1 MKNGRKKMSK
11 FSCVLKSQT
20 SAIPSIKVQCKSSSK
35 LLPLSSP
42 INSNDASLKNHH
54 HVATSEKNC
63 LHHQPWQ
70 FILPDQSRSMAKT
83 ATYLLLYHAMCL
95 LLYHASIC
103 HYAVHCICVHST
115 KKLQYSLQ
123 HCLFSTSLSSKIIVI
138 EEEKVIVASI
148 ICVT

>member
-1 MKNGRKKMSK
+1 MSK

-54 HVATSEKNC
+54 EVASSGKNC

-95 LLYHASIC
+95 LLYH
-103 HYAVHCICVHST
+103 AVHCICVHST

-148 ICVT
+148 KCDT